1 MNKSTDMRLETQER
15 PIWQIQILKQNKV
28 VCCYYCDTK
37 IIKTLKYYGK
47 PIKYKLENGSIML
60 TEGEKLILEFLDRS
74 NLEFERGWLLRLG
87 YGDVKKE
94 EGMCVLK
101 KSEDESKIKE
111 KYNIDP
117 PVSISEVPKFS
128 IKCNMFIS
136 KNDSYID
143 FKNKLHDCLPNY
155 RENYKEFLEC
165 IKGIKKI
172 NAKGINELNAK
183 GKGIMHEEITI
194 NKDDIPVDTEDSDRG
209 IRRTYKY
216 ICPENSIII
225 INSKDINEGIDGIYI
240 Q

>member
-1 MNKSTDMRLETQER
+1 MQFETKER

-37 IIKTLKYYGK
+37 IIKTLKYYGE
-47 PIKYKLENGSIML
+47 PIKYKLENGSMML

-74 NLEFERGWLLRLG
+74 NLEFERGWLLKLG

-94 EGMCVLK
+94 ECMYVLK

-117 PVSISEVPKFS
+117 PVSISEVPKFF
-128 IKCNMFIS
+128 IKCNIFIS
-136 KNDSYID
+136 KNDSLYTD
-143 FKNKLHDCLPNY
+143 FKNKLNDCLPNY

-165 IKGIKKI
+165 IKG
-172 NAKGINELNAK
+172 KGI
-183 GKGIMHEEITI
+183 IYEEITI

-240 Q
+240 R